1 MGKVKIPRKSVSLD
15 MTAMCDMAFLLLNF
29 FILTAKFKPEDPVT
43 VDTPASVSE
52 LKLSDVGIM
61 TISIDKD
68 NRVFFGVEGQFLRQ
82 EMLELFCGQYKFACT
97 PKEKQEF
104 MLLSTFGVPATE
116 LRSILNMTN
125 EERNKPGVQKG
136 IPIDSADNQL
146 NDWIAQARYAEKVL
160 AVTKG
165 ETARGLKVAIRGDK
179 ATNYP
184 TIKKIINTLQKQNI
198 NRFNF
203 ITNLEG
209 KPAIAGA
216 E

>member
-1 MGKVKIPRKSVSLD
+1 MAKVKIPRKSVSLD

-43 VDTPASVSE
+43 VDMPSSVSE
-52 LKLSDVGIM
+52 LKLPDVGVM

-68 NRVFFGVEGQFLRQ
+68 NRVFFGVEGQFIRQ
-82 EMLELFCGQYKFACT
+82 EMLKLFAGQYKIGYT
-97 PKEKQEF
+97 PAEEQEF
-104 MLLSTFGVPATE
+104 MNLSTFGVPAAK
-116 LRSILNMTN
+116 LRTILTMSNSD
-125 EERNKPGVQKG
+125 RNKPGVQEG

-146 NDWIAQARYAEKVL
+146 KDWIAQARYADKVV
-160 AVTKG
+160 AAQQGK
-165 ETARGLKVAIRGDK
+165 ETRGLRIAIKGDK

-184 TIKKIINTLQKQNI
+184 TIKRIIQTLQDQNI
-198 NRFNF
+198 NKFNL

-209 KPAIAGA
+209 APAVAG

>member
-43 VDTPASVSE
+43 VETPGSISE
-52 LKLSDVGIM
+52 LKLPDVGVM
-61 TISIDKD
+61 TITVDKD

-82 EMLELFCGQYKFACT
+82 EMLKLFAGQYKIGYT
-97 PKEKQEF
+97 PKEEQEF
-104 MLLSTFGVPATE
+104 MLLSTFGVPATQ
-116 LRSILNMTN
+116 LRSILNMEN
-125 EERNKPGVQKG
+125 AARNKPGVQMG

-146 NDWIAQARYAEKVL
+146 KDWIAQARYADKVI
-160 AVTKG
+160 AAQKG
-165 ETARGLKVAIRGDK
+165 EQPKGLRIAIRGDAK
-179 ATNYP
+179 TNYP
-184 TIKKIINTLQKQNI
+184 TIKRIITTLQDQNI
-198 NRFNF
+198 NKFNL

-209 KPAIAGA
+209 KPVLAA